1 MAKKLSLKEATE
13 RACRFCAYR
22 ERSPN
27 EVYEKVKS
35 WGLPDSQSKEL
46 VSILIGLEFID
57 EQRFANAYCNDKFE
71 FNSWGKQKIKAHIYT
86 YQVPERVIVQALD
99 NIDEEKYQRRLFR
112 LAEKKWKTLLGDEP
126 ERQKQKTA
134 SYLLHKGF
142 ELDLVWKAIGLL
154 EKGKDRR

>member
-13 RACRFCAYR
+13 HAGRFCAYR

-35 WGLPDSQSKEL
+35 WGLSDSQSEEL
-46 VSILIGLEFID
+46 VSILVGHEFIN

-71 FNSWGKQKIKAHIYT
+71 FNSWGKQKIKAHIHAYK
-86 YQVPERVIVQALD
+86 VSERVIAQALD

-112 LAEKKWKTLLGDEP
+112 LAEKKWETLSEYEP

-142 ELDLVWKAIGLL
+142 ELDLIWKVIGLL
-154 EKGKDRR
+154 VKDRR